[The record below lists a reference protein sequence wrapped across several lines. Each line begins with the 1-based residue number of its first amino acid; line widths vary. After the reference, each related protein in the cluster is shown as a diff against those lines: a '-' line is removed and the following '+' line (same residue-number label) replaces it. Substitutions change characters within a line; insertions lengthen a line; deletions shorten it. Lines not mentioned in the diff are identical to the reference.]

1 MSHPSPQ
8 GGFKLGRGQRLKSR
22 KRIDLLFKEGRGV
35 SIGNLSVVG
44 RFFLD
49 DRPELKAGFT
59 VSSRNFRRAVDRNRI
74 KRLLREAWRLSRTPL
89 EESVVAGTHSLDLFL
104 VYTGREMPRYA
115 ELSIR
120 VKEAVERFGKKTPHE
135 RT

>member
-1 MSHPSPQ
+1 M
-8 GGFKLGRGQRLKSR
+8 
-22 KRIDLLFKEGRGV
+22 
-35 SIGNLSVVG
+35 SIGNLRVVG

-104 VYTGREMPRYA
+104 VYTGREMPRYV

-120 VKEAVERFGKKTPHE
+120 VKEAVERFGKKTPNE